1 MERKAVGRTT
11 ISAFHNYRVGV
22 SKGRRICAGPS
33 FLSKITFYTPKLK
46 TNKNQ
51 TNKQKRH

>member
-33 FLSKITFYTPKLK
+33 FLSKITFYTPRLK
-46 TNKNQ
+46 TN
-51 TNKQKRH
+51 NKQTTKKRH